1 MDSADTAPPVEAT
14 PEFLPNIKNI
24 VVVMFENRS
33 FDNLLGYL
41 YSDGSAQA
49 GWPAGLTPP
58 PVVPAPQSFDG
69 LWKFLDHPLPCSGLK
84 GCNLDS
90 AGNPVW
96 TYPYPTPAAELD
108 WRHPYPNAEEG
119 YANYERHQ
127 FEHDMG
133 GFATDYEKRFPLPAP
148 APSPPLVPAQS
159 VPSPTM
165 IMGSYP
171 PSQLPVLSTLARNF
185 AVFDH
190 WFCAVPSET
199 YCNRS
204 FFHAATSSGYL
215 YNAPQEVDKA
225 NGIATQTAKW
235 KNNSSL
241 TILERLS
248 EASTPV
254 SWKVYY
260 EPAQDNELKRGLT
273 ALIHP
278 QAFSKYPD
286 RFVGVDF
293 AKPSANAFFTD
304 VATGALPQYTFIEP
318 LYASGNDCAP
328 QSPADNPGHD
338 FHADQDV
345 RYGEEV
351 LRQVYEAIRATSGSA
366 THDYTQ
372 DTLLLVVF
380 DEHGGTYDHVQPPKG
395 VPAPPAVP
403 SPYHA
408 GMANFDVADPGNAS
422 LPIFD
427 FTNLGARVPAI
438 AISAYTTA
446 GTVIS
451 NPVHHSAVI
460 RTLVKK
466 FALAALPNPREAD
479 PNGGDLGIAVNNATP
494 RPGSTWPAL
503 TTSALPPS
511 ATLCTPVTVIKPGA
525 V

>member
-1 MDSADTAPPVEAT
+1 MTTRNDRDQDAQAGQGGPRHRSRRDFLQLSAAAAGVSLLPSCFMDSADTAPPVEAT

-96 TYPYPTPAAELD
+96 AYPYPTPAAELD

-293 AKPSANAFFTD
+293 AKPVRQRVLYGRRDRRAASVHVHRAALCIGERLRAAIAGRQSRARFPRRPGCSLRGRG
-304 VATGALPQYTFIEP
+304 ATTGLR
-318 LYASGNDCAP
+318 GNSRD
-328 QSPADNPGHD
+328 QRVGH
-338 FHADQDV
+338 A
-345 RYGEEV
+345 R
-351 LRQVYEAIRATSGSA
+351 L
-366 THDYTQ
+366 
-372 DTLLLVVF
+372 
-380 DEHGGTYDHVQPPKG
+380 
-395 VPAPPAVP
+395 
-403 SPYHA
+403 HA
-408 GMANFDVADPGNAS
+408 GYVAAG
-422 LPIFD
+422 
-427 FTNLGARVPAI
+427 RVR
-438 AISAYTTA
+438 
-446 GTVIS
+446 
-451 NPVHHSAVI
+451 
-460 RTLVKK
+460 RTWRHL
-466 FALAALPNPREAD
+466 
-479 PNGGDLGIAVNNATP
+479 
-494 RPGSTWPAL
+494 
-503 TTSALPPS
+503 
-511 ATLCTPVTVIKPGA
+511 
-525 V
+525 